1 MEKKVKV
8 GIGVMILKDNRVL
21 LGKRYGDSE
30 ENTAKGTW
38 TFPGGKL
45 QFGENIDSS
54 GKREVLEETGMGV
67 GDLELISVTND
78 ISYGNHFITIGFLTN
93 NFEGE
98 PKVMEP
104 NKITEWRWFSLNE
117 LPEPMFLPSLKLI
130 NNYLKN
136 KIYKGD

>member
-1 MEKKVKV
+1 MNMEKQVKV
-8 GIGVMILKDNRVL
+8 GIGVMILKDNKVL
-21 LGKRYGDSE
+21 LGKRYGDPE

-45 QFGENIDSS
+45 EFGENIDSS

-98 PKVMEP
+98 PRLWNHK
-104 NKITEWRWFSLNE
+104 K
-117 LPEPMFLPSLKLI
+117 
-130 NNYLKN
+130 
-136 KIYKGD
+136 